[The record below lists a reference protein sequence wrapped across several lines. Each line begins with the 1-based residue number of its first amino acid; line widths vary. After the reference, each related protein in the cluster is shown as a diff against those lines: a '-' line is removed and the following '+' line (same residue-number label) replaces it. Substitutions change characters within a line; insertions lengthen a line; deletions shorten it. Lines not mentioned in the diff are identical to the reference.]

1 MENKKTNRFAEKSR
15 LTCVGCV
22 IICAWITIIAC
33 IIGIICIHYDVFS
46 TEVCQ
51 PVDDCP
57 MLDLAVQN
65 IPTGPLDLQIPTVI
79 DTTAAAVDAS
89 KLPPDILPAG
99 QPHDRHQHAEA

>member
-1 MENKKTNRFAEKSR
+1 
-15 LTCVGCV
+15 
-22 IICAWITIIAC
+22 
-33 IIGIICIHYDVFS
+33 
-46 TEVCQ
+46 
-51 PVDDCP
+51 

-99 QPHDRHQHAEA
+99 QPPDRHQHAEA